1 MLWKTHL
8 ATVQTEKTRAIQYK
22 FPITKFH
29 QKVISYRLFLRQDYP
44 LFWVVFRR
52 EL

>member
-1 MLWKTHL
+1 MENPFGNG
-8 ATVQTEKTRAIQYK
+8 ANRKTRAIQYK

-44 LFWVVFRR
+44 IFWVVFRR